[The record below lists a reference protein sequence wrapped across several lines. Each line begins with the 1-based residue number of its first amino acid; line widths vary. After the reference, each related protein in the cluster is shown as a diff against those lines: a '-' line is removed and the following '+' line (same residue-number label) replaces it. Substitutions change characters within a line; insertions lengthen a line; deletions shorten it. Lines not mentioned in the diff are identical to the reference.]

1 MILVFI
7 GESETHLIC
16 KQLQKDLDNLMKWE
30 KEWLMEFSPSKC
42 KVLTVT
48 NKIKPVQYYYKMHG
62 IYLENVIQ
70 EN

>member
-1 MILVFI
+1 
-7 GESETHLIC
+7 
-16 KQLQKDLDNLMKWE
+16 
-30 KEWLMEFSPSKC
+30 MEFSPSKC

>member
-30 KEWLMEFSPSKC
+30 KEW
-42 KVLTVT
+42 
-48 NKIKPVQYYYKMHG
+48 
-62 IYLENVIQ
+62 
-70 EN
+70 